1 MIDFSKHLKPPY
13 RVQSMRE
20 IERLPWNGRKVVSTF
35 SGCGGSCLGYRMAG
49 YKVVWANEFIPE
61 AQNTY
66 KANHPNSHLCTTD
79 IREVT
84 PEQIIEESGIPY
96 GEIDIFDG
104 SPPCKDFSMAGKRDW
119 ESGAVKKYS
128 DTKQRTDDL
137 FDHYIRLVGGTQP
150 KVFVAENV
158 KGLTIG
164 AAKDVLGSF
173 QDDMFDNQDDTI
185 IRKFMAIGYAVGY
198 RVLDAADL
206 GVPQTRKRI
215 IFVGIRK
222 DLAITYALKPTW
234 PAPLKHRYT
243 VRDAIPWIARVYD
256 GKESSVSADDGP
268 SPTILA
274 SDGKRPTS
282 SFDQGLGYVEP
293 ESDISK
299 YCTGAEWDKLE
310 VGQQSEKYFSEVKVD
325 PDGPCP
331 TICASH
337 GSGGIASTVHP
348 YEKRKFSI
356 AELRRICGFPDD
368 FLLTGTYA
376 KQWERLGRSVPPLM
390 MMRIASN
397 LRHEIFTKIK
407 QYGL

>member
-1 MIDFSKHLKPPY
+1 MIDFGKHLKPAY
-13 RVQSMRE
+13 RVMLMAE
-20 IERLPWNGRKVVSTF
+20 IARMPWNGRKVVSTF

-49 YKVVWANEFIPE
+49 YKVAWANEFIPE
-61 AQNTY
+61 AQKTY
-66 KANHPNSHLCTTD
+66 KENHPDSFLCTTD
-79 IREVT
+79 IRDVT
-84 PEQIIEESGIPY
+84 PEQIMAESGIEY
-96 GEIDIFDG
+96 GMIDIFDG

-119 ESGAVKKYS
+119 KSGAVKKYS

-137 FDHYIRLVGGTQP
+137 FDHYIRLVDGTQP
-150 KVFVAENV
+150 KVFIAENV

-164 AAKDVLGSF
+164 AAKDVLGSM
-173 QDDMFDNQDDTI
+173 QDDMFDDQSNTI
-185 IRKFMAIGYAVGY
+185 IRKFMACGYKVGW
-198 RVLDAADL
+198 RVLNAENL
-206 GVPQTRKRI
+206 GVPQSRNRI
-215 IFVGIRK
+215 IFCGIRN
-222 DLAITYALKPTW
+222 DLATYGIQPTW
-234 PAPLKHRYT
+234 PPSLKYKYS

-256 GKESSVSADDGP
+256 GKDSSFASDDGP
-268 SPTILA
+268 APTILA

-293 ESDISK
+293 ESDITR

-310 VGQQSEKYFSEVKVD
+310 IGEQSSKYFSEVKVD

-368 FLLTGTYA
+368 FKLTGSYA
-376 KQWERLGRSVPPLM
+376 QQWERLGRAVPPVM

-397 LRHEIFTKIK
+397 VRREVFDKIK